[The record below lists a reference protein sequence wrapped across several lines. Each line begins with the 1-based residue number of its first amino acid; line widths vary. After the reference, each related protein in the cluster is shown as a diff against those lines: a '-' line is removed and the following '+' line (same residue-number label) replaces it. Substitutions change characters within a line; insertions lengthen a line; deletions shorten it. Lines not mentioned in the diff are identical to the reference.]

1 MLLSIANGFTIEK
14 RAPDRS
20 LFVEFTLRSPQILTS
35 SATGMGFHFI
45 SIDTAIP
52 TTVIQADMIFNH

>member
-35 SATGMGFHFI
+35 SATGMSFHFI

-52 TTVIQADMIFNH
+52 TTVI